1 MMDDMRAAAASS
13 VNDIVRLRLQSQ
25 YLSGAVRRS
34 AADVVGWFGAV
45 QAQEFFAA
53 KWGLALRMTDGTT
66 EAAVQRA
73 FDSGRILRTHVMRP
87 TWHFVTPRDIRWM
100 LDLTAPRVH
109 QRMRSYNLKLEL
121 DSAVLTRA
129 TGVIERALGSG
140 PLTRR
145 EIADHLAR
153 AGLPFKSQRL
163 AHVVLHAELE
173 SVICSGPRRQSQ
185 FTYALLAERAP
196 NARRLGRDEAIAEL
210 TRRYFRSHG
219 PATVRDFV
227 WWSGLVTADAMRGL
241 DMVGAR
247 STAIDGLTYWFAAGA
262 AAADG
267 RQRRCVH
274 LLPVYD
280 EYLVAYRDR
289 DAVPHPSTGAA
300 VAAAFHHP
308 LVLNGRVAGTWRP
321 ARAGGGVRIDVVLR
335 KPLPRAARPA
345 LAEATTRFGRFAGT
359 AVEVA
364 IL

>member
-1 MMDDMRAAAASS
+1 MMHDMRAAAAPS
-13 VNDIVRLRLQSQ
+13 VKDIVRLRLQNQ
-25 YLSGAVRRS
+25 CISGAARRS
-34 AADVVGWFGAV
+34 VADVVGWFGAV

-66 EAAVQRA
+66 EAAIQRA

-109 QRMRSYNLKLEL
+109 QRMRPYNLKLEL
-121 DSAVLTRA
+121 DSAMLTRA
-129 TGVIERALGSG
+129 TGVVERALGTG

-173 SVICSGPRRQSQ
+173 SVICSGPRRGSQ

-196 NARRLGRDEAIAEL
+196 NARRLARDEAIAEL

-227 WWSGLVTADAMRGL
+227 WWSGLVTADARRGL
-241 DMVGAR
+241 DMIGAR
-247 STAIDGLTYWFAAGA
+247 SAGIDGLTYWFTAGA
-262 AAADG
+262 APAGA
-267 RQRRCVH
+267 RHRRCAH

-289 DAVPHPSTGAA
+289 GAVPHWWTGAA
-300 VAAAFHHP
+300 VPAAFQHP
-308 LVLNGRVAGTWRP
+308 LIVNGRIAGTWRP
-321 ARAGGGVRIDVVLR
+321 ARAGSGFRIDVIPV

-345 LAEATTRFGRFAGT
+345 LAEAATRFGRFAGSP
-359 AVEVA
+359 VEVA
-364 IL
+364 IA